1 VVGGQDR
8 SLEEEETKW
17 VVKRRRVNRWPC
29 MVVGGEGQWNIVDGG
44 GERVLWVVGWYDGD
58 VGWCHAQQ
66 QQPFT
71 FREIS
76 LNHYMS

>member
-1 VVGGQDR
+1 
-8 SLEEEETKW
+8 
-17 VVKRRRVNRWPC
+17 

-71 FREIS
+71 FLEIPKS
-76 LNHYMS
+76 I